1 MKARTMTESSV
12 FGMNERVGL
21 HAISRLLK
29 DLRSGDYHAE
39 SKARSELYLLA
50 EKVWKLDEVGE
61 AAIPH
66 LLKTL
71 CAKDK
76 TVRVSA
82 IWGLNWLA
90 QNRLDNPELSAQS
103 VAALTEMLRNDSDED
118 TRLSVVHALKWF
130 RDAHATSVLVDC
142 LNDEN
147 KSLAI
152 EAAKALGWARDVN
165 AVPGLLDALAN
176 STDML
181 VRHRIILALGQIRD
195 TRAMPALIA
204 LFRNGDSLRRYAV
217 SSLGE
222 IGDKRATPILLEALH
237 NDPSGE
243 VRAEAIHGLARLKDS
258 RAVPGLIEVLK
269 RGSYAAAYALAEIGD
284 ESALPALLEAID
296 NAPEGQAGMPA
307 IDALRH
313 VTSPKKA
320 ATLLIEMLLH
330 HKADY
335 VRGFAARALGYL
347 ANSVDDT
354 VLRDHIVSNLIASLS
369 DMGISYHYMG
379 HVCGE
384 AARSLRFIGTPEAL
398 AAFERWRLASES

>member
-1 MKARTMTESSV
+1 VDNNSIIDM
-12 FGMNERVGL
+12 GEREDL

-39 SKARSELYLLA
+39 SNARSELYLLA
-50 EKVWKLDEVGE
+50 EKVWKLDRARK

-66 LLKTL
+66 LLKAL
-71 CAKDK
+71 EAEDK
-76 TVRVSA
+76 AVRVSA

-90 QNRLDNPELSAQS
+90 QNKFDDPELSAQS
-103 VAALTEMLRNDSDED
+103 VIALTNILSNDSDSDSD

-130 RDAHATSVLVDC
+130 RDARATPALVDC
-142 LNDEN
+142 LNDED
-147 KSLAI
+147 KLLAA
-152 EAAKALGWARDVN
+152 EAAKALSSIQDKR
-165 AVPGLLDALAN
+165 AVPGLLEALAN
-176 STDML
+176 STDILM
-181 VRHRIILALGQIRD
+181 RHSIILALGQIRD
-195 TRAMPALIA
+195 TRAMPALMA

-222 IGDKRATPILLEALH
+222 IGDKRATPVLLEALH

-243 VRAEAIHGLARLKDS
+243 VRAAAVHGLGSMKDV

-269 RGSYAAAYALAEIGD
+269 QGGYAAAYALAQIGD

-296 NAPEGQAGMPA
+296 NAPKGHAAMHA

-313 VTSPKKA
+313 VTSPDKA
-320 ATLLIEMLLH
+320 ATLLTEMLLH

-347 ANSVDDT
+347 ANSTEDST
-354 VLRDHIVSNLIASLS
+354 LRDRIVSNLIDSLS
-369 DMGISYHYMG
+369 DTGISYHYMPR
-379 HVCGE
+379 VCDE

-398 AAFERWRLASES
+398 AAIENWQQNSDP